1 MGRYGGHECGKCG
14 GSHRGVCPAYYDET
28 EAMIDEERRQGRV
41 CRCGDPACPHKASC
55 YSFVKKQEPT
65 SLADAMGV
73 QPSAS
78 IELFINDGTTPLWGD
93 VDPEK
98 DFEDMMKEIQ
108 TFFRANAGPV
118 FTHER
123 VDRMMVAIAD
133 EVEDHR
139 FHHDSPPEMLDL
151 LLHFVANSRG
161 CEEETDR

>member
-1 MGRYGGHECGKCG
+1 MTDDIPMDKDPHYTTKDRKCKSCGEMNTGSDTCSGPCG
-14 GSHRGVCPAYYDET
+14 QCWACNCDCEEMRG
-28 EAMIDEERRQGRV
+28 
-41 CRCGDPACPHKASC
+41 
-55 YSFVKKQEPT
+55 PT

-73 QPSAS
+73 DSDS
-78 IELFINDGTTPLWGD
+78 TVELFINDGTTPLWGD

-98 DFEDMMKEIQ
+98 DFEEMMKRIQ